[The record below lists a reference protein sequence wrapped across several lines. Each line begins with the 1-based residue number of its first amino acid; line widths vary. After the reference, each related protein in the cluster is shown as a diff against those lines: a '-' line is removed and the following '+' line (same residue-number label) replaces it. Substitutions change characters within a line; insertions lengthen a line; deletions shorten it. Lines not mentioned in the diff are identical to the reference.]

1 MRSDSW
7 AGGVFKI
14 IVSNPP
20 ILMVGEIAGRGVVS
34 VVSMVVVALGGKR
47 KVVGGRDLMGW
58 LAAAADGVTMFGV
71 LMLLL

>member
-20 ILMVGEIAGRGVVS
+20 ILMVGEIAGRVVVS
-34 VVSMVVVALGGKR
+34 VVSMVVVALGGKGR
-47 KVVGGRDLMGW
+47 WWGGRSDGLVGGSS
-58 LAAAADGVTMFGV
+58 
-71 LMLLL
+71 